1 MRNTII
7 EPYMER
13 AVIEINGGC
22 NYSCEMCPQ
31 TNPGRHK
38 GFLKKMPLDQ
48 FEQIVKDV
56 TDRGVKIIN
65 LEGSGEATLL
75 NKLPE
80 YIKIVRKYGARADI
94 CSNGFRF
101 RGQFMKDCIDAGL
114 NRIRFSVIGYN
125 EETYTKWMDRN
136 AFERIKENASEA
148 IKYIEETGADCFIA
162 SYHLI
167 LDNDQADWELEQYRK
182 NFIDLIG
189 TKAEVWKMHNW
200 SGAYENPNER
210 VGKTKTCGR
219 PFAPEIT
226 IRAGG
231 LDGKTGAVHPCCQ
244 VLGRDDEAVLGHLGE
259 ESLDDVWNGK
269 AYQELREGHITG
281 NYPDYCKTC
290 DFLVDDPE
298 VLVYTNYDRDTQK
311 LHGTSFDLDSYRD
324 I

>member
-1 MRNTII
+1 
-7 EPYMER
+7 MEIQR

-38 GFLKKMPLDQ
+38 GFLKKMPLDM
-48 FEQIVKDV
+48 FEDLVKQSVDAGATV
-56 TDRGVKIIN
+56 IN

-75 NKLPE
+75 NNLPE
-80 YIKIVRKYGARADI
+80 YIRVVKKYGAKADI
-94 CSNGFRF
+94 CSNAFRF

-114 NRIRFSVIGYN
+114 DRLRISVIGYDK
-125 EETYTKWMDRN
+125 ETYNKWMNRN
-136 AFERIKENASEA
+136 AFDFIKQNAKESVEYIKE
-148 IKYIEETGADCFIA
+148 TGSTCRIA

-167 LDNDQADWELEQYRK
+167 LDNDQVDYEVEQYK
-182 NFIDLIG
+182 NNFIDEVG
-189 TKAEVWKMHNW
+189 TFAEIWKMHNW

-210 VGKTKTCGR
+210 KGGVKTCGR

-244 VLGRDDEAVLGHLGE
+244 VLGRDEEAVLGHTSE
-259 ESLDDVWNGK
+259 NTIKEVWNGEEFNK
-269 AYQELREGHITG
+269 LREGHKTG
-281 NYPDYCKTC
+281 NYPSYCQNC

-298 VLVYTNYDRDTQK
+298 ILVYTNYERDVHK
-311 LHGTSFDLDSYRD
+311 LYGTTFSLEDYRK
-324 I
+324 

>member
-1 MRNTII
+1 MKIQ
-7 EPYMER
+7 R

-38 GFLKKMPLDQ
+38 GFLKKMPLDM
-48 FEQIVKDV
+48 FEDLVKQSVDAGATV
-56 TDRGVKIIN
+56 IN

-75 NKLPE
+75 NNLPE
-80 YIKIVRKYGARADI
+80 YIRIVKKYGAKADI
-94 CSNGFRF
+94 CSNAFRF

-114 NRIRFSVIGYN
+114 DRLRISVIGYDKD
-125 EETYTKWMDRN
+125 TYNKWMNRN
-136 AFERIKENASEA
+136 AFEYIKQNAKDAIEYIKETNS
-148 IKYIEETGADCFIA
+148 TCRIA

-167 LDNDQADWELEQYRK
+167 LDNDQSDYEVEQYRK
-182 NFIDLIG
+182 NFIDEVG
-189 TKAEVWKMHNW
+189 TLAEIWKMHNW

-210 VGKTKTCGR
+210 QGGVKTCGR

-244 VLGRDDEAVLGHLGE
+244 VLGRDEEAVLGHTSENTIE
-259 ESLDDVWNGK
+259 EVWNGDEFNK
-269 AYQELREGHITG
+269 LREGHTTG
-281 NYPDYCKTC
+281 DYPSYCKNC

-298 VLVYTNYDRDTQK
+298 ILVYTNYERDVHK
-311 LHGTSFDLDSYRD
+311 LYGTTFSLEDYRK
-324 I
+324 